1 MHKIIGKMR
10 KAFGT
15 NKGTVKNRQKINEPL
30 KLIIGNR
37 MNMNDTPRSNVSLK
51 KNVSFKLNTKPN
63 SINYAQ
69 LLEMNA
75 AKNKTEKAKS
85 KSANEYEQL
94 LEMNAAKNKTAKAK
108 SKSANE
114 YEQLQTQIVH
124 QNHPNAALNM
134 ELYSNSGKILTGHK
148 NLIEDMKTMGKYNFY
163 KSIILTSTIVS
174 TTAALDFVLG
184 STIILTPLVAVFSG
198 FMLRLNDYVQ
208 GKYLWQTGA
217 NSFTEQDVE
226 TLLNMLNMYI
236 RILSSPI
243 IKPLF
248 QERSLFEGKFNDY
261 LVLKSII
268 DGNVD
273 ENDASVSD
281 DIRNIYNAIKKFKDR
296 HDKKISVWNVFKI
309 MDYSKKITF
318 VIEQI
323 TDLNLIK
330 DKLKFTDLF
339 NLFTSYYNILEMM
352 INIHH
357 TKIDNIDWML
367 EIEKLEKKIARDKLK
382 IMMDIQYSIKQKKRN
397 PWFRIKK
404 ESSYDISRQEIIK
417 LAELI

>member
-1 MHKIIGKMR
+1 MHKILGKMR
-10 KAFGT
+10 KVFGA

-37 MNMNDTPRSNVSLK
+37 MNMNDTPRSKVSFK
-51 KNVSFKLNTKPN
+51 KNVTFKPKPN

-69 LLEMNA
+69 LLQMNA
-75 AKNKTEKAKS
+75 AKNKTEKIKS
-85 KSANEYEQL
+85 KSANEF
-94 LEMNAAKNKTAKAK
+94 
-108 SKSANE
+108 
-114 YEQLQTQIVH
+114 EQLQTQIVH
-124 QNHPNAALNM
+124 QNHPNAVLNM
-134 ELYSNSGKILTGHK
+134 ELYSNSGKILSGHK
-148 NLIEDMKTMGKYNFY
+148 DLIEDMKTMGKYNLY
-163 KSIILTSTIVS
+163 KSIILTSSIVS

-243 IKPLF
+243 VKPLF

-268 DGNVD
+268 DGIVD

-417 LAELI
+417 LSELI

>member
-1 MHKIIGKMR
+1 MYKLFGKMR
-10 KAFGT
+10 KAVGA
-15 NKGTVKNRQKINEPL
+15 NKSTVKNRQKINEPL

-37 MNMNDTPRSNVSLK
+37 MNMNDTPRSKVSFK
-51 KNVSFKLNTKPN
+51 KNVSFKPRNSFKPKPHA
-63 SINYAQ
+63 INYAQ
-69 LLEMNA
+69 LLQMNA
-75 AKNKTEKAKS
+75 SKNKTV
-85 KSANEYEQL
+85 
-94 LEMNAAKNKTAKAK
+94 K

-134 ELYSNSGKILTGHK
+134 ELYSNSGKILAGHK
-148 NLIEDMKTMGKYNFY
+148 DLIEDMKTMGKYNFY
-163 KSIILTSTIVS
+163 KSIILTSSIVS

-208 GKYLWQTGA
+208 GKYLWQTSA
-217 NSFTEQDVE
+217 NSFTEQDIE

-243 IKPLF
+243 VKPLF

-261 LVLKSII
+261 MVLKSII
-268 DGNVD
+268 EGTID
-273 ENDASVSD
+273 ENDSSVSD
-281 DIRNIYNAIKKFKDR
+281 EIRDIYSAIKKFKNR

-339 NLFTSYYNILEMM
+339 NLFVSYYNILEMT

-357 TKIDNIDWML
+357 TKIDTIDWML
-367 EIEKLEKKIARDKLK
+367 EIENLEKKIARDKLK

-404 ESSYDISRQEIIK
+404 ETSYDISRQEIIK